1 MTSIAP
7 SHAADPRIADV
18 LSYWLGSAHP
28 DNAGALA
35 CKNLWFIKSDATD
48 DQIRER
54 FGALVEDALASQLDG
69 WAGTALGRL
78 ALIVLLDQFTR
89 NLFRGTA
96 RSFAGDPQALQLA
109 LDGIALGHDRHADLP
124 AVARIFCYLPL
135 EHAEDL
141 ALQDRSV
148 AAFQALADQAGD
160 AGGEG
165 VREFLAGTLDYAHR
179 HRDVIVRY
187 GRFPHRNAILGRTS
201 TAEELQYLSQPGSG
215 F

>member
-28 DNAGALA
+28 DNEGALA

-54 FGALVEDALASQLDG
+54 FGALVEDALAGQLDG
-69 WAGTALGRL
+69 WADTALGRL

-124 AVARIFCYLPL
+124 AVARIFCSLPL

-165 VREFLAGTLDYAHR
+165 GGGVPPRR
-179 HRDVIVRY
+179 HRRSIIRYPRRVRVILCRE
-187 GRFPHRNAILGRTS
+187 RMHILP
-201 TAEELQYLSQPGSG
+201 QPPGVLLYSD
-215 F
+215 

>member
-28 DNAGALA
+28 DNEGALA

-54 FGALVEDALASQLDG
+54 FGALVEDALAGQLDG
-69 WAGTALGRL
+69 WADTALGRL

-135 EHAEDL
+135 EHA
-141 ALQDRSV
+141 
-148 AAFQALADQAGD
+148 
-160 AGGEG
+160 
-165 VREFLAGTLDYAHR
+165 
-179 HRDVIVRY
+179 
-187 GRFPHRNAILGRTS
+187 
-201 TAEELQYLSQPGSG
+201 
-215 F
+215 

>member
-1 MTSIAP
+1 M
-7 SHAADPRIADV
+7 ADV
-18 LSYWLGSAHP
+18 LGYWLGSAHP

-48 DQIRER
+48 EQIRER
-54 FGALVEDALASQLDG
+54 FGALVEDALAGRLDG

-89 NLFRGTA
+89 NLFRDTP

-109 LDGIALGHDRHADLP
+109 LDGIAQGHDRHADLP

-135 EHAEDL
+135 EHAEDM
-141 ALQDRSV
+141 AMQDRSV
-148 AAFQALADQAGD
+148 AAFQALADQAGTGP
-160 AGGEG
+160 AT

-179 HRDVIVRY
+179 HREVIARY
-187 GRFPHRNAILGRTS
+187 GRFPHRNPILGRES
-201 TAEELQYLSQPGSG
+201 TAQEQEYLAQPGAG